1 VSLDNINT
9 LHVVRNSYGSDAAE
23 PDGCCPALA
32 LAGNNA
38 DDADDAYDQ
47 QDEIATALCSQ
58 LDRVLD
64 ELWSFGNEQ
73 TAFAADS
80 VALAQLALRLCCL
93 YPQPAPAV
101 KQRVTLGARV
111 LELNGRDA
119 LLERSRVRMTRREA
133 ELLHYLLS
141 HRERIVSREELME
154 EVWEKR
160 LTGAA
165 ARTVDIHVHRLRR
178 KLGNEFAERLETV
191 RNVGYKFSLLPPAPE
206 GLKQILK
213 RPKQSELQEL
223 ATQ

>member
-1 VSLDNINT
+1 MSSEHINN
-9 LHVVRNSYGSDAAE
+9 LHVVRTSYGSDAAE
-23 PDGCCPALA
+23 PAECCPPIALA
-32 LAGNNA
+32 A
-38 DDADDAYDQ
+38 DDVDDPQDE

-58 LDRVLD
+58 LDRVLN
-64 ELWSFGNEQ
+64 ELWSFANDQ
-73 TAFAADS
+73 TAFAPDS

-101 KQRVTLGARV
+101 KQRVALGERV

-154 EVWEKR
+154 EVWQKH

-178 KLGNEFAERLETV
+178 KLGREFAERLETV
-191 RNVGYKFSLLPPAPE
+191 RNVGYKFSLVPVAPE
-206 GLKQILK
+206 GLKHILK
-213 RPKQSELQEL
+213 RPKPPELQEL

>member
-1 VSLDNINT
+1 MSSDHINN
-9 LHVVRNSYGSDAAE
+9 LHVVRTSYGSDAAGPAE
-23 PDGCCPALA
+23 SCPPIALA
-32 LAGNNA
+32 TAS
-38 DDADDAYDQ
+38 DDSDLDDQ

-64 ELWSFGNEQ
+64 ELWSFANDQ
-73 TAFAADS
+73 NAFAADS

-93 YPQPAPAV
+93 YPQPAAAV
-101 KQRVTLGARV
+101 KQRVTLGERV

-154 EVWEKR
+154 EVWQKR
-160 LTGAA
+160 LTGPA

-178 KLGNEFAERLETV
+178 KLGREFAERLETV
-191 RNVGYKFSLLPPAPE
+191 RNIGYKFSLVPVAPE
-206 GLKQILK
+206 RLKHILK
-213 RPKQSELQEL
+213 RPKHAELREHAAQ
-223 ATQ
+223 

>member
-1 VSLDNINT
+1 MSSDHINN

-23 PDGCCPALA
+23 PAESCPPIALA
-32 LAGNNA
+32 TAAA
-38 DDADDAYDQ
+38 DD
-47 QDEIATALCSQ
+47 EVSTALCSQ

-64 ELWSFGNEQ
+64 ELWSFANDQ
-73 TAFAADS
+73 NAFAADS

-101 KQRVTLGARV
+101 KQRVALGERV

-119 LLERSRVRMTRREA
+119 LLERARVRMTRREA

-154 EVWEKR
+154 EVWQKH
-160 LTGAA
+160 LTGPA

-178 KLGNEFAERLETV
+178 KLGREFAERLETV
-191 RNVGYKFSLLPPAPE
+191 RNIGYKFSLVPVAPE
-206 GLKQILK
+206 RLKHILK
-213 RPKQSELQEL
+213 RPKHAELQEH
-223 ATQ
+223 AAQ